1 MLLLGTCPPPI
12 LSGPCLP
19 AFEKGRK
26 RLGNDALRAGCSDT
40 PTGTRV
46 ALEPPSLLSLCVLK
60 SDPSKLVL
68 RSLECRCQVTVS
80 HKGPR
85 ARRVCPALQRSV
97 ASVPAPK
104 LWHPLS
110 SYISV
115 PGKSSPPPDQQ
126 RRGTHRAQAVP
137 MPARQLVPHG
147 GPGGGLGDHLG
158 ISGKNILQ
166 ALLQR
171 WMSTRVQ
178 EPHARMPTSKHP
190 TQPGAPGNSARP
202 FQRLQ
207 GPFHKDGRK
216 MQAQLLGAYP
226 SRAEKGE

>member
-1 MLLLGTCPPPI
+1 M
-12 LSGPCLP
+12 
-19 AFEKGRK
+19 
-26 RLGNDALRAGCSDT
+26 
-40 PTGTRV
+40 
-46 ALEPPSLLSLCVLK
+46 
-60 SDPSKLVL
+60 
-68 RSLECRCQVTVS
+68 
-80 HKGPR
+80 
-85 ARRVCPALQRSV
+85 CPALQRSV

-178 EPHARMPTSKHP
+178 EPHARMPTSTPHSRCPRKFSSP
-190 TQPGAPGNSARP
+190 ISKTSRP
-202 FQRLQ
+202 FSQRWEKNASPVPWCL
-207 GPFHKDGRK
+207 PIKGRERRIDT
-216 MQAQLLGAYP
+216 
-226 SRAEKGE
+226 RAFSHS